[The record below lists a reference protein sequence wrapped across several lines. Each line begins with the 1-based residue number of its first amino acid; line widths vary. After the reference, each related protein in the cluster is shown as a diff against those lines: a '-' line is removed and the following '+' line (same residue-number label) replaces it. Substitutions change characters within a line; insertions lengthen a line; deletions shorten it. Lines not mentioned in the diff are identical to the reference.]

1 MLTRKTKI
9 VEIGERKI
17 HIIEEEENN
26 SELNKME
33 IEVGNAL
40 AEVVIQE
47 KDKNQT
53 EDVFEHNNE
62 PMKLDEINIEIS
74 KPETIELEEK

>member
-9 VEIGERKI
+9 VQIGERKI

-26 SELNKME
+26 SDLNKME

-47 KDKNQT
+47 KQEIT
-53 EDVFEHNNE
+53 EELEKYNE
-62 PMKLDEINIEIS
+62 PMELEEEIHVEVLN
-74 KPETIELEEK
+74 PETIEIDTK

>member
-9 VEIGERKI
+9 VQIGERKI

-26 SELNKME
+26 SDLNKME

-47 KDKNQT
+47 KQEIT
-53 EDVFEHNNE
+53 EELEKYNE
-62 PMKLDEINIEIS
+62 PMELEEEILVEVLN
-74 KPETIELEEK
+74 PETIEIDTK